1 VTPGIHF
8 SSIWAKHV
16 LGLPWAS
23 FFAIFSNTFSR
34 RHFKCLFHVVFH
46 CFAANL
52 YMNVHIFPTP
62 CVTSSLSYFWYRA
75 DDLFMLFPFG
85 RPYGTGGISA
95 WFPPILRG
103 LPPPPRIAIGLSW
116 PWAPFSITFSNT
128 LPRHRF

>member
-1 VTPGIHF
+1 MTPGIHF

-16 LGLPWAS
+16 LGPGH
-23 FFAIFSNTFSR
+23 FFSVYFPTPFPDVILN
-34 RHFKCLFHVVFH
+34 VFFML
-46 CFAANL
+46 CSTVL
-52 YMNVHIFPTP
+52 LQMKVDIFPTP

-95 WFPPILRG
+95 CSPLYCGVKPHPPHRHRLEFPP
-103 LPPPPRIAIGLSW
+103 
-116 PWAPFSITFSNT
+116 APFSITFSNT